1 MRVRRLLGVGAVLT
15 ALSAAGLLGFTS
27 IASAQSEWV
36 TLSASGSGE
45 EEVPA
50 GSGEDGAKVTGS
62 FQISAE
68 GEFNYT
74 VTVTGNSEEITAGHI
89 HRGAKGENGDVV
101 IELDAEAINDGKSA
115 TVEIERDLA
124 ERIINNPG
132 NWYVNVHSESFEP
145 PSGVARGQLTGD
157 PDKPDVINTGTG
169 GQAAD
174 QWSTGTTVAVC
185 GALALLSGGALF
197 MARRRVIRAR

>member
-15 ALSAAGLLGFTS
+15 VLSAAGLLGFTS

-74 VTVTGNSEEITAGHI
+74 VSVTGNSEEITAGHI

-101 IELDAEAINDGKSA
+101 IELDAEAINDGKSG
-115 TVEIERDLA
+115 TVEIEQDLA
-124 ERIINNPG
+124 KRIIDNPG

-174 QWSTGTTVAVC
+174 NWSTGWSVAVC
-185 GALALLSGGALF
+185 GALALLSGGVLI
-197 MARRRVIRAR
+197 MARRRVIRGR